1 VENAVAYPGASPL
14 KFVRSLGLEGQ
25 TISAY
30 QTEPSISERSEMIG
44 LSWKDASF
52 TLTLIQPNGI
62 ALPVQ
67 GDNRNVIHLIGPT
80 YDYYFLRN
88 AAQGNWGI
96 EIRPINQGANGAG
109 FSLINGLVK
118 GAAIINRP

>member
-1 VENAVAYPGASPL
+1 
-14 KFVRSLGLEGQ
+14 
-25 TISAY
+25 
-30 QTEPSISERSEMIG
+30 MIG

-52 TLTLIQPNGI
+52 TLTLIQPNGS

-67 GDNRNVIHLIGPT
+67 GDNQNVIHLIGSN

-96 EIRPINQGANGAG
+96 EIRPINPGANGVG

-118 GAAIINRP
+118 GAAIINQP

>member
-1 VENAVAYPGASPL
+1 
-14 KFVRSLGLEGQ
+14 VRSLGYEGQ
-25 TISAY
+25 AISGY
-30 QTEPSISERSEMIG
+30 QTEQSISQRSEMIG

-52 TLTLIQPNGI
+52 TLTLIQPSGST
-62 ALPVQ
+62 LPVQ

-96 EIRPINQGANGAG
+96 EIMPINPGANGAG
-109 FSLINGLVK
+109 FSLISGLVK
-118 GAAIINRP
+118 GAAIINQP